1 MNKILYKG
9 KSMIPWKYFA
19 SISPYLISE
28 ERRNISNLWAIQGET
43 VTLNKY
49 VDEYEEIWKFMIEI
63 FNKLHGR
70 GIKIDNQF
78 DSPCQTIDFFQHL
91 TSRCSLRRHHELSFS
106 LRWAC
111 IYLSL
116 YYTPC
121 LLLTILEKKSRL
133 PFKISSCCYSL
144 SHEVVIGSQSWVVT
158 HFPM

>member
-1 MNKILYKG
+1 MEIFCFNFSL
-9 KSMIPWKYFA
+9 SNQWRETKYFELV
-19 SISPYLISE
+19 SDTW
-28 ERRNISNLWAIQGET
+28 RNRDPEQICWRIWRNMKMDDWNFQQG
-43 VTLNKY
+43 
-49 VDEYEEIWKFMIEI
+49 I
-63 FNKLHGR
+63 HGR

-116 YYTPC
+116 YCIPC

-133 PFKISSCCYSL
+133 PFKISSCYSL